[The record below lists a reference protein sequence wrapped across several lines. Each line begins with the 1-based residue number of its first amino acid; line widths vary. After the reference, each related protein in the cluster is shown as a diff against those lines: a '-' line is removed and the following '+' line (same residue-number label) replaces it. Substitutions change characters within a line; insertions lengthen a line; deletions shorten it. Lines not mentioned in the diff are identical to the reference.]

1 MAVPPALY
9 AAGALDWGEFLHYF
23 TAPSRRARRRA
34 RAAGS
39 RRPEHSRIDL

>member
-23 TAPSRRARRRA
+23 TAPSDDRACPA
-34 RAAGS
+34 RAPRG
-39 RRPEHSRIDL
+39 RTIRTTTN